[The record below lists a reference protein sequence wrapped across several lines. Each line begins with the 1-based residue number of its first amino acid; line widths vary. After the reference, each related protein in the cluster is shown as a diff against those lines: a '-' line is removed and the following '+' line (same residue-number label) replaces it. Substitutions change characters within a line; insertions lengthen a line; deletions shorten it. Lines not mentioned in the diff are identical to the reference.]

1 METDLLN
8 KVLYELI
15 YIKTL
20 HRKSE
25 RCYSHYIDGKTE
37 AYKDK
42 VICQKLPKN
51 PPGNIRPELPLP
63 ES

>member
-1 METDLLN
+1 MQTDLLN

-42 VICQKLPKN
+42 VICQK
-51 PPGNIRPELPLP
+51 
-63 ES
+63 